1 MRPLLPRSS
10 QSNSL
15 QPKLAQTARQAAPFA
30 TTHGCLVVKAAAL
43 IESGEQSLAM
53 WEPLVLEAVQ
63 QRYSNLRTA
72 RKVVADAKRLFRY
85 LHACGVRRWDE
96 VTAELVVD
104 WCWAARR
111 SDRTEGVHRGVAQ
124 TTARDR
130 QWIAKAVLKE
140 AKARG
145 AQLDPHELIGVR
157 IKRTSE
163 SAATRPLTDHEAELV
178 RTHADAGPC
187 HLAPVADGRARVRGR
202 LPTRKLRQ
210 CGCAMSTLKQPPSYS
225 PARPPASAPSM
236 GGESTRCSA
245 SCATT
250 RISSADEL
258 LCSTQSADPA
268 HTVAV
273 RLGYVLDDA
282 GLKGVPGVSARSI
295 RAHHRPQDPRQR
307 RDRSS
312 RSIPRITFA
321 R

>member
-1 MRPLLPRSS
+1 M
-10 QSNSL
+10 
-15 QPKLAQTARQAAPFA
+15 
-30 TTHGCLVVKAAAL
+30 VKAAAL

-178 RTHADAGPC
+178 RTHADAG
-187 HLAPVADGRARVRGR
+187 HATSRRSLMVALAFVGGSHSEVAAVRMRDVDIEAAAVAFSGEAARIGTLDGWGVDTVQRF
-202 LPTRKLRQ
+202 LRNH
-210 CGCAMSTLKQPPSYS
+210 PHIE
-225 PARPPASAPSM
+225 R
-236 GGESTRCSA
+236 
-245 SCATT
+245 
-250 RISSADEL
+250 DEL
-258 LCSTQSADPA
+258 LCSTQSADPP

-295 RAHHRPQDPRQR
+295 RLTTARKILDSDGIAAAARFLGSPSLDSTAAALEYRWR
-307 RDRSS
+307 RDSDG
-312 RSIPRITFA
+312 
-321 R
+321 